1 MEEEA
6 EVAVASSEAAL
17 VVEVQLVQPQLHQ
30 DQPHNQDQQRNQHH
44 NKAAEWD
51 SEEVV

>member
-6 EVAVASSEAAL
+6 EVAVASSEAL
-17 VVEVQLVQPQLHQ
+17 VVEAQLVQPQLHQ

-44 NKAAEWD
+44 NKAAEWG